1 MTTGRRAVTLT
12 DVARAARVSIATVSR
27 ALSVPEKVRPVT
39 LTRVEGAIER
49 LGYVANGSA
58 RALASRRSHTIGA
71 LIPTLDNP
79 SFANTV
85 HALQRTL
92 GEAGYTLFVACHE
105 SDPLAERRLARAL
118 IERGVD
124 GLMLLGAQHDPE
136 LYALIG
142 RHHIPCVLSWALE
155 ENSRHPCIGF
165 DNRLAAISL
174 TEYLLQLGHTE
185 FAMISGTTTNNERAR
200 ERAAG
205 VRAAL
210 ERRGIVLPP
219 GRYVEKPYT
228 LQSGRDGLVEVL
240 RHAPRPTAVICGND
254 VLAIGAI
261 AECAAIGLRVPD
273 EVSITGF
280 DDMEIAAMLQPGLT
294 TMHFPASEM
303 GELAARHLLQAIAG
317 GRLPARREL
326 PVRLVVRGT
335 TAPPAH
341 ADRLAIK
348 SLSGNP

>member
-1 MTTGRRAVTLT
+1 MTTSRHAVTLT
-12 DVARAARVSIATVSR
+12 DVARAARVSIATASR
-27 ALSVPEKVRPVT
+27 ALSLPEKVKPAT
-39 LTRVEGAIER
+39 LARIEGAIER

-58 RALASRRSHTIGA
+58 RALASRRSHTVGA

-92 GEAGYTLFVACHE
+92 GEAGYTLLVACHE

-136 LYALIG
+136 LYLLID
-142 RHHIPCVLSWALE
+142 RHHIPYVLSWALD
-155 ENSRHPCIGF
+155 ENGRHPCIGF
-165 DNRLAAISL
+165 DNHLAAISL
-174 TEYLLQLGHTE
+174 TEHLLQLGHTE
-185 FAMISGTTTNNERAR
+185 FAMISGTTANNERAR

-205 VRAAL
+205 VRAAFQ
-210 ERRGIVLPP
+210 RRGIGLPP

-261 AECAAIGLRVPD
+261 AECAAMGLRVPD
-273 EVSITGF
+273 EVSVTGF

-294 TMHFPASEM
+294 TMHFPTGEM

-317 GRLPARREL
+317 GQLPLHQEL

-335 TAPPAH
+335 TAPPPRAV
-341 ADRLAIK
+341 ARRY
-348 SLSGNP
+348 S